1 MTLLCFHDPGIE
13 YFINLKYDRDWDPER
28 RNTMDRRSLYTP
40 LKEEGLT
47 TLIIR
52 YDYKTGKEY
61 LAASKEWDADIRWE
75 DYGKTFFTESL
86 LTQDDI
92 RLNHVQTRQLFGKYG
107 LTDYLEEVLD
117 LLRAGKYFGLD
128 CYYNAQKDWRF
139 TANIHT
145 YRLGHHNFEHCIY
158 TGGIRRHEKD
168 EPEID
173 VLIDGLNLARAESHK
188 HVMAGLRYGG
198 GKITV
203 QAEQVNLEAKDEL
216 GFLAFALDK
225 VRFFTGPDM
234 RYPVELAD
242 VLTEYTPYINGG
254 TVNNPIGASG
264 DPTAWGTEA
273 AMKEAAAFL
282 WGDPSLEGRTVAVMG
297 LGAVGFPQ
305 AGYLLRDGAKL
316 IVADPDHSRIE
327 ALREAFPDAEI
338 NEVSPEEILTVKADI
353 LCPCA
358 VGGFLDEEAID
369 RLNVAM
375 VFGAANN
382 QLAAKTIGEEIELS
396 KRIADRG
403 ILYEECW
410 VHNIGGVIS
419 GAVMHTDG
427 MKADRAALM
436 NRVKEIC
443 SSKTRENLK
452 EAEKKGITPTQNAYE
467 MAESLIYE

>member
-1 MTLLCFHDPGIE
+1 
-13 YFINLKYDRDWDPER
+13 
-28 RNTMDRRSLYTP
+28 MDQRSLYTP

-52 YDYKTGKEY
+52 YDYKTGKDY
-61 LAASKEWDADIRWE
+61 MTAAKEWEKDIRWE
-75 DYGKTFFTESL
+75 DYGKTFYTESL
-86 LTQDDI
+86 LTRDDI
-92 RLNHVQTRQLFGKYG
+92 RLNDAQTRQLFRKYG
-107 LTDYLEEVLD
+107 LEDYLEEVLD

-188 HVMAGLRYGG
+188 HVMAGLHYGG

-216 GFLAFALDK
+216 GFLAYALDK

-242 VLTEYTPYINGG
+242 VLTQYTPYINGG

-273 AMKEAAAFL
+273 AMKEAAEFL
-282 WGDPSLEGRTVAVMG
+282 WGSPSLKGRTVAVMG

-305 AGYLLRDGAKL
+305 AGYLIQDGAQL
-316 IVADPDHSRIE
+316 IVADPDHSRID
-327 ALREAFPDAEI
+327 ALREMYPDAGIREAA
-338 NEVSPEEILTVKADI
+338 PEEILSVRADI

-358 VGGFLDEEAID
+358 IGGILDAQAID

-382 QLAAKTIGEEIELS
+382 QLAAKTIEEEIALAD
-396 KRIADRG
+396 RIAARG

-427 MKADRAALM
+427 EKADRAALM
-436 NRVKEIC
+436 ERVKETC
-443 SSKTRENLK
+443 ASKTRENLREAK
-452 EAEKKGITPTQNAYE
+452 EKGITPTQNAYE
-467 MAESLIYE
+467 KVESLIYE